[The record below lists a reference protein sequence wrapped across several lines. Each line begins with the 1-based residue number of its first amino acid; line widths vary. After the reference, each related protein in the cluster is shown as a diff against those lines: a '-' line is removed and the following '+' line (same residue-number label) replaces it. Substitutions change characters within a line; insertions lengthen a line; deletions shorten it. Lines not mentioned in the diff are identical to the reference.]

1 MYIHARPVCPKS
13 GRNKLVAAIASALVA
28 LPLVIPSD
36 GYSADTNAAFP
47 ADGIREISATSN
59 KGGGTSSSIADQIK
73 KEKYKRLPEFS
84 TERWALF
91 VTDPNWST
99 LSGKA
104 DYGSLSEPTYKN
116 SKLSITAKESNMAG
130 ENESKRFSIFGAYYD
145 GDNKNGTKDGTDGL
159 KRQTPTEDKRE
170 LLSKYFSQR
179 TLSLTLEPGK
189 KPYTLYVSD
198 VFGANNDFAG
208 RAVSNTATPKDSD
221 FVKAN
226 NNSVLIN
233 LENNTLNFKRI
244 KGGKG
249 VSWRE
254 LTGSNNLKPIT
265 QASYNLVVIKGAE
278 NSQNQINLIGV
289 YDQQAEGGTASIK
302 AVDREFYLNPSIFG
316 GDALQADHNIVFLKN
331 VNTDGIARK
340 FGIVGGRAQDGTAVN
355 GSTSVGADSRNNLVL
370 IQNSIIGVDGEKS
383 EGTNVYGGLGYA
395 SAQNNTV
402 VIDNT
407 KILGNVSGGLSFLDN
422 VMFDKNSYHKFVYG
436 SNTSSDS
443 FNADQVLR
451 AFNIGLTEDHNSV
464 YLNQAVLEG
473 TSAVYASSGGLI
485 KKTDGNPSEYIS
497 FVDSKLVNLRRGT
510 VYLNGANRASSIYAD
525 TVYFGK
531 VFDASGIDLTA
542 TSDSSGK
549 KLLTD
554 SYTEANPLTV
564 TFGHSL
570 SESYIR
576 TSAGFHS
583 TLTRLNED
591 QSDITHGKHN
601 YWTNVVVNL
610 GNITTINGDGK
621 HLDTTVPV
629 FEKKERDGNSY
640 VEAKDTVFSLLAQ
653 DNVGG
658 SSTFLAI
665 SSGYHTDSDG
675 KILDNTP
682 VRALNLNWSRILEY
696 RLSYASGGR
705 YSKDENKELKPI
717 VGQVAPSYSNAAV
730 PLPQLQVFRG
740 GENIFSP
747 SETYVWVD
755 DDKNWYE
762 DAEHQ
767 NLITDKIAFLKK
779 VQTQTAES
787 PEINKVNIQQNGKN
801 VATAQYVLLPYLS
814 VGELYEVKEE
824 DTDGRVKNFKGHI
837 FSLTPL
843 LKTDADLFVSK
854 NNVDGTT
861 NIFKGNFDETQLY
874 YRDEDGNFYEEV
886 ASAGDIVSVT
896 NLSGTSAEAGG
907 LALGSRLMKLELL
920 DQVVL
925 NGLTEDQTDISTD
938 SYTAEMELT
947 GNGGIYIPASN
958 TVFIGGEDKQNSFS
972 GKTEVGASG
981 KLSLVATEA
990 LGNTESVVL
999 GSAATLTISK
1009 RTDSS
1014 EDNPTYTSQT
1024 IKNISG
1030 TDDKT
1035 SLIIEE
1041 GNSLKLLG
1049 STEEGQIGIVS
1060 GAGKLSIENA
1070 NFEIL
1075 ASGTFSGPTNLT
1087 GSTLKLNKA
1096 DSLGTSAVT
1105 FAANSKVMF
1114 ESPNGT
1120 SGNTFQGAGSLL
1132 VNGGK
1137 SLILAGTYTDS
1148 TETFT
1153 GGLTLENTTVST
1165 DKDSNYGWK
1174 RVGSGDIALN
1184 GTSSLTVYYSN
1195 VQETTGASF
1204 KNKIL
1209 SGSGTLSL
1217 INSGTNQ
1224 DSFEFGSKN
1233 GSGIFTGT
1241 LALNNVGISLNDKN
1255 ATAMAKASLELGD
1268 KSTAIVTQKFET
1280 TEKVTFLAGA
1290 TLDFSS
1296 VETHLGAKEISNTI
1310 TATKGFDFSNSPQG
1324 KIKVNL
1330 SGKVGTGDASLG
1342 LPLLDQ
1348 DNGPVKLYFGFGNVT
1363 GSLANIKLV
1372 NADGTDLDLGSQ
1384 KFDYKD
1390 GTAELTYSWG
1400 LTADTSSSP
1409 LFGTSEGFGLGYKL
1423 TTVNV
1428 NDGKTLVLGP
1438 VENGL
1443 DSTLSAKLTSNEGS
1457 GSKVEIHGDLI
1468 FDNRDNNFDSALIL
1482 TSKSALT
1489 AVAGAL
1495 GQKYGLFASEV
1506 SLEEAS
1512 TLTLKD
1518 GSHTIGSLNTD
1529 SSSKVVMDA
1538 AAGLTI
1544 RGDSTVEGT
1553 LTGGKNLNF
1562 EGKEGSVLNVT
1573 ISSSNDQFRA
1583 PVSLEYTSL
1592 TLGKV
1597 SSLGSSLIKLDQNST
1612 VQYSG
1617 PNSWSSSNIFEGSG
1631 SIVYEAQNSK
1641 ANIFT
1646 FKEKQGEF
1654 SGTLELQ
1661 QAHIEL
1667 SDKQEQK
1674 QNVTALQNAT
1684 LKLVNNSSA
1693 LVIGDR
1699 ELFKLEM
1706 SSGSVLKLGK
1716 VDLVNQKAAG
1726 SLQVNEL
1733 GTINGQ
1739 ISLDRFTADINGE
1752 WSKLLDLDE
1761 TAYITLV
1768 SGPKDTSTPNP
1779 QFTYSVA
1786 NAEKKLELA
1795 KGVEGTFDIDYTNTK
1810 DNEIGAFVTS
1820 ILTLLDVQEDKTV
1833 TFEKGIGSQGDDFSA
1848 GILGKGT
1855 IIITDNLIF
1864 NANEGATK
1872 FEGILKVNPDSS
1884 LTLENAQG
1892 LGTQDSHVSVIENSG
1907 TINIAEQTYVDRIFG
1922 KGNWQLTKG
1931 SSSSLHLVNAGGSI
1945 GNWSEGTSSWI
1956 QGSLGGEGNI
1966 LIDAGA
1972 LRIESS
1978 NKDLKGKLDIGSQ
1991 KTKAEVILTKTDSI
2005 GAMDIEIAEESRLT
2019 LEGLNEN
2026 FDNNLKSNN
2035 GNILVT
2041 SKSDL
2046 KINNSDKF
2054 HGSYEINN
2062 GSTLSFGKLAGF
2074 ANAKNVSANVEKGS
2088 SLLLKYDEEW
2098 ELKNVISGGGTIVI
2112 GAGNTAHRIMFT
2124 TDVAQTMGE
2133 QFYGDIHV
2141 ENAYVDLTAN
2151 AQAALTRGSLVLDK
2165 NGKALIQVPSSD
2177 TPYKIG
2183 GLSFNGGTLDAS
2195 NAIVTPGKADAK
2207 TLLNISGYLES
2218 GDKTGTHELKLS
2230 GTGKIQVGL
2239 SESAV
2244 NSQDSYYEAIKDF
2257 SLLDQDEGTLNG
2269 VLHAK
2274 IVGLYNEDTWKNTS
2288 LVVGDLDKNK
2298 LVSEFFDESGN
2309 ARQIEDS
2316 THKLYSGDQEDQN
2329 QIGTGHYNFSLSA
2342 FTSEQSAE
2350 KAGIYVGYGLV
2361 GVEIKGGKTLTLTPG
2376 RLAGGDTFSAWIKDE
2391 AGSSGNLVI
2400 AKGQQ
2405 EGNIIR
2411 LQNSA
2416 NAYTGTTTVTQGMK
2430 LVAATDSA
2438 LGKTSEL
2445 ILDAGSSYEQAAGTT
2460 QTIGKLNQFAG
2471 QSSVFVDK
2479 NAILTLAKGGLSNG
2493 HNALTGTGTL
2503 KVESETLQVSH
2514 SNAGLTGNVEIAN
2527 DASVLALSSQ
2537 SLGSSDVTLEEQGGL
2552 TFKDITDGSSV
2563 SNTFHGDG
2571 SINLSKSDIKFSKS
2585 STGFTGTIVLDSP
2598 SHLAV
2603 EKLDALGASEIKNE
2617 GTLHLNLDA
2626 DEGWNEVALVTRSAG
2641 SRKLTGSGN
2650 VIKTG
2655 KGVLTLHS
2663 NYASEGTTTI
2673 EQGGA
2678 LSGTAEDPLN
2688 LAASFDVRKGAYLQ
2702 AFGSINNLTN
2712 AGTVYLNGID
2722 AKKTT
2727 ESKLTVN
2734 GDFVG
2739 EGGTLVFDADL
2750 ASDTNSHQNTLLVKG
2765 NATGNGFIRVNN
2777 LDGKGAQTQEGIT
2790 LVSIEGDS
2798 NVSFLLDGA
2807 AKAGAYD
2814 YLLMNSADNKRWY
2827 LNSVNRRVRSEAG
2840 TYIGLALA
2848 AEQMNMRLHDRMG
2861 QAYVVDP
2868 QSGELR
2874 QAAGWVR
2881 QLASHSR
2888 FSTEGEKTR
2897 LSTSVTQLGM
2907 DALRFKPSAETNAVA
2922 GFYAGGL
2929 YGKSKTRAASFS
2941 KGKIDGFAFGVYG
2954 TFYTGSDAD
2963 DGFYTDTWLQYG
2975 RYDNRITGEDPE
2987 LKFRSHG
2994 FTFSVETGYSFKLA
3008 KTGAQKE
3015 TDFIIQPQAQLIV
3028 TDLKNNS
3035 VSDTHGYKFKQLGK
3049 NNATVR
3055 LGARFMVKQD
3065 TKLTAFVEGNW
3076 LHNMKKAGVQMGTE
3090 GVYMSGGKNTGEI
3103 RVGAEGSLS
3112 RNLKGWVSGSFRAGQ
3127 SGYHT
3132 ESAQVGLKLLF

>member
-1 MYIHARPVCPKS
+1 
-13 GRNKLVAAIASALVA
+13 
-28 LPLVIPSD
+28 
-36 GYSADTNAAFP
+36 
-47 ADGIREISATSN
+47 
-59 KGGGTSSSIADQIK
+59 
-73 KEKYKRLPEFS
+73 
-84 TERWALF
+84 
-91 VTDPNWST
+91 
-99 LSGKA
+99 
-104 DYGSLSEPTYKN
+104 
-116 SKLSITAKESNMAG
+116 MAG
-130 ENESKRFSIFGAYYD
+130 EEESKRFSIFGAYYD

-159 KRQTPTEDKRE
+159 KRQTPTEDQRK
-170 LLSKYFSQR
+170 LLSQYFSQR

-189 KPYTLYVSD
+189 EPYTLYVSD

-221 FVKAN
+221 FVKSN

-233 LENNTLNFKRI
+233 LQNNTLNFKRI

-254 LTGSNNLKPIT
+254 LTGDNNVKPIT
-265 QASYNLVVIKGAE
+265 QASYNLVVIEGAE
-278 NSQNQINLIGV
+278 NSQKQINLIGV

-302 AVDREFYLNPSIFG
+302 PVDREFYLNPSIFG

-395 SAQNNTV
+395 SAQNNAV

-422 VMFDKNSYHKFVYG
+422 VMFDGSYHKFVYG
-436 SNTSSDS
+436 SNISSDG

-451 AFNIGLTEDHNSV
+451 AFNKGLTEDHNSV

-485 KKTDGNPSEYIS
+485 KTTDNYPQGYIS

-510 VYLNGANRASSIYAD
+510 VYINGANRASSIYAD

-531 VFDASGIDLTA
+531 VFD
-542 TSDSSGK
+542 SSGE
-549 KLLTD
+549 KLLAD
-554 SYTEANPLTV
+554 SYTDAKPIPV

-570 SESYIR
+570 SKSYIR

-610 GNITTINGDGK
+610 GDVTEINGDGK
-621 HLDTTVPV
+621 HLNTTVPV
-629 FEKKERDGNSY
+629 FEKEVKDGNSY
-640 VEAKDTVFSLLAQ
+640 AVAKDTLFSLLAQ

-705 YSKDENKELKPI
+705 YSKDKDKELTVT
-717 VGQVAPSYSNAAV
+717 VGQPAPSYSNAAV
-730 PLPQLQVFRG
+730 PLPLLQVFQG
-740 GENIFSP
+740 GTEIYSP

-762 DAEHQ
+762 DAKHQ

-779 VQTQTAES
+779 VQTQTSEEDIKLSA
-787 PEINKVNIQQNGKN
+787 VIQQDRNGRS
-801 VATAQYVLLPYLS
+801 VAVANATYSLLPYLS
-814 VGELYEVKEE
+814 VGELYEVK
-824 DTDGRVKNFKGHI
+824 DTDGRVENFKGHI

-843 LKTDADLFVSK
+843 LDEDVKNFVSDK
-854 NNVDGTT
+854 RVKEGVDVFIGKGKDNNELDP
-861 NIFKGNFDETQLY
+861 KRLY
-874 YRDEDGNFYEEV
+874 YFENGKYYEEV

-896 NLSGTSAEAGG
+896 NLSGTSAGTSAEAGG

-947 GNGGIYIPASN
+947 GIGGIYIPASN
-958 TVFIGGEDKQNSFS
+958 TVFIGGENYQNSFS

-999 GSAATLTISK
+999 GSAATLTVSK
-1009 RTDSS
+1009 RIDSK
-1014 EDNPTYTSQT
+1014 EDKPTTSQT
-1024 IKNISG
+1024 IKNING
-1030 TDDKT
+1030 ADDKT
-1035 SLIIEE
+1035 SLVIEKD
-1041 GNSLKLLG
+1041 NSLKLTG
-1049 STEEGQIGIVS
+1049 STDAGQIGIVS
-1060 GAGKLSIENA
+1060 GAGNLRIENTK
-1070 NFEIL
+1070 FKIL
-1075 ASGTFSGPTNLT
+1075 SSGTFSGPTNLT
-1087 GSTLKLNKA
+1087 ASTLTLNKA

-1105 FAANSKVMF
+1105 FVANSKVIF
-1114 ESPNGT
+1114 ESPDGT
-1120 SGNTFQGAGSLL
+1120 SNNNNTFQGEGSLL
-1132 VNGGK
+1132 VNGG
-1137 SLILAGTYTDS
+1137 SLTLAGKYVDLTP
-1148 TETFT
+1148 TFT
-1153 GGLTLENTTVST
+1153 GGLTLENATVSA
-1165 DKDSNYGWK
+1165 DKESDYGWK
-1174 RVGSGDIALN
+1174 RVGSGNIALN

-1195 VQETTGASF
+1195 DQEKDSASF
-1204 KNKIL
+1204 ENKKL

-1217 INSGTNQ
+1217 VNSGTNQ
-1224 DSFEFGSKN
+1224 DSFKFGSQN
-1233 GSGIFTGT
+1233 NSGTFTGT
-1241 LALNNVGISLNDKN
+1241 LALNNVGISLDGQN
-1255 ATAMAKASLELGD
+1255 ATAMGNASLKLD
-1268 KSTAIVTQKFET
+1268 NQSTAAIVKEAFKT
-1280 TEKVTFLAGA
+1280 TGKVSFLAGA

-1296 VETHLGAKEISNTI
+1296 VPSYLGAKEISNTI
-1310 TATKGFDFSNSPQG
+1310 TASKGFDFSNSPQG

-1330 SGKVGTGDASLG
+1330 SGKVGKGDAALD

-1348 DNGPVKLYFGFGNVT
+1348 DNGPVRLYFGFGNVT

-1372 NADGTDLDLGSQ
+1372 DADGNDLDLGSQ
-1384 KFDYKD
+1384 TFDYKD

-1400 LTADTSSSP
+1400 LTADASDSP

-1428 NDGKTLVLGP
+1428 NKDQTLVLGP
-1438 VENGL
+1438 VEKGN
-1443 DSTLSAKLTSNEGS
+1443 DSTLSAKLTSSKGS
-1457 GSKVEIHGDLI
+1457 DSKVEIHGELN
-1468 FDNRDNNFDSALIL
+1468 FDNRTNNFDSTLIL
-1482 TSKSALT
+1482 TADSSLT

-1495 GQKYGLFASEV
+1495 GQKSELFASEV
-1506 SLEEAS
+1506 SLEDAS

-1518 GSHTIGSLNTD
+1518 GSHTIGSLNTA
-1529 SSSKVVMDA
+1529 SSSTVVMNA
-1538 AAGLTI
+1538 ATDLTI

-1553 LTGGKNLNF
+1553 LKGGNSLNF
-1562 EGKEGSVLNVT
+1562 EGKDGSVLDVT
-1573 ISSSNDQFRA
+1573 LSSSNDQFKA
-1583 PVSLEYTSL
+1583 PVSLKYTSL
-1592 TLGKV
+1592 TLGEV
-1597 SSLGSSLIKLDQNST
+1597 SSLGSSTIELGQNST
-1612 VQYSG
+1612 VQYQG
-1617 PNSWSSSNIFEGSG
+1617 TDSWSSSNIFEGTG
-1631 SIVYEAQNSK
+1631 SIVYQAQDSE

-1646 FKEKQGEF
+1646 FNEKQGEF
-1654 SGTLELQ
+1654 SGTLVLQ

-1667 SDKQEQK
+1667 SDKQK

-1684 LKLVNNSSA
+1684 LKLESNSSA
-1693 LVIGDR
+1693 LVIGER
-1699 ELFKLEM
+1699 KLSQLEM
-1706 SSGSVLKLGK
+1706 SSGSVLKLGE

-1726 SLQVNEL
+1726 SLQVNKL
-1733 GTINGQ
+1733 GAIDDQ
-1739 ISLDRFTADINGE
+1739 ISLDGFTANINDE

-1761 TAYITLV
+1761 TAYTTLV
-1768 SGPKDTSTPNP
+1768 SGPKDTSTSNP
-1779 QFTYSVA
+1779 QFTYSVVT
-1786 NAEKKLELA
+1786 AEKKLELA
-1795 KGVEGTFDIDYTNTK
+1795 KGVEGTFDIDYSDTK
-1810 DNEIGAFVTS
+1810 DEKIGAFVTS
-1820 ILTLLDVQEDKTV
+1820 ILTLLDVQEEKTV
-1833 TFEKGIGSQGDDFSA
+1833 TFKKGIGAQGDDFSA
-1848 GILGKGT
+1848 GILGEGT

-1864 NANEGATK
+1864 NAAKGATEFK
-1872 FEGILKVNPDSS
+1872 GKLKVNSDSS
-1884 LTLENAQG
+1884 LTLQNAEG
-1892 LGTQDSHVSVIENSG
+1892 LGTQGSHVSDIENSG
-1907 TINIAEQTYVDRIFG
+1907 TINIDEQTYANRISG
-1922 KGNWQLTKG
+1922 TGNWNLTKA

-1956 QGSLGGEGNI
+1956 QGTLGGNGNI
-1966 LIDAGA
+1966 LVDEGA

-1978 NKDLKGKLDIGSQ
+1978 NKDLKGKLEIGSQ
-1991 KTKAEVILTKTDSI
+1991 QTKAEVKQTKAEVILTKTDSV
-2005 GAMDIEIAEESRLT
+2005 GSMAIEIAEESLLT
-2019 LEGLNEN
+2019 LKGLNGN
-2026 FDNNLKSNN
+2026 FDNVLTSTN
-2035 GNILVT
+2035 GNVQVT
-2041 SKSDL
+2041 SGSDL
-2046 KINNSDKF
+2046 TITHSDGF
-2054 HGSYEINN
+2054 QGSYKINN
-2062 GSTLSFGKLAGF
+2062 GSTLSFAELTGF
-2074 ANAKNVSANVEKGS
+2074 ANATNVSANVEKGS

-2098 ELKNVISGGGTIVI
+2098 ELKNVISGGGTIAI

-2141 ENAYVDLTAN
+2141 ENAFVDLTAN

-2479 NAILTLAKGGLSNG
+2479 NAVLTLAKGGLSNG

-2537 SLGSSDVTLEEQGGL
+2537 SLGSSDVTLEEQGNL
-2552 TFKDITDGSSV
+2552 TFKDIADGSSV

-2571 SINLSKSDIKFSKS
+2571 SINLAKSDIKFSKS

-2678 LSGTAEDPLN
+2678 ISGTAEDPLN
-2688 LAASFDVRKGAYLQ
+2688 LAASFDVRKEAYLQ

-2739 EGGTLVFDADL
+2739 KGGTLVFDADL

-2790 LVSIEGDS
+2790 LVSIEGNS

-2941 KGKIDGFAFGVYG
+2941 KGKIDGFALGVYG
-2954 TFYTGSDAD
+2954 TFYTGADAD

-3008 KTGAQKE
+3008 KTGTQKE

-3076 LHNMKKAGVQMGTE
+3076 LHNTKKAGVQMGTE

-3103 RVGAEGSLS
+3103 RLGAEGSLS

>member
-1 MYIHARPVCPKS
+1 MYIHARSVCPKS
-13 GRNKLVAAIASALVA
+13 GRNKLVVAIASALIA
-28 LPLVIPSD
+28 LPFTSASVGRSAELDPNFP
-36 GYSADTNAAFP
+36 GYTVL
-47 ADGIREISATSN
+47 EISATDS
-59 KGGGTSSSIADQIK
+59 KGQDLKSLITE
-73 KEKYKRLPEFS
+73 EKYKRLPQFAS
-84 TERWALF
+84 ERWALF
-91 VTDPNWST
+91 LKDGNWKDLQSGGFSSLLSPMYDNSQLTILAMGSNGNKDDEST
-99 LSGKA
+99 
-104 DYGSLSEPTYKN
+104 
-116 SKLSITAKESNMAG
+116 
-130 ENESKRFSIFGAYYD
+130 RFSIFGAYYD
-145 GDNKNGTKDGTDGL
+145 GTNKQNL
-159 KRQTPTEDKRE
+159 KSETLSSNE
-170 LLSKYFSQR
+170 LGKLSEYFSDR
-179 TLSLTLEPGK
+179 TISLTLKNSGA
-189 KPYTLYVSD
+189 PYTLFVSD
-198 VFGANNDFAG
+198 IFGANNDFAG
-208 RAVSNTATPKDSD
+208 KVADKTADPTQNDSVNSNK
-221 FVKAN
+221 
-226 NNSVLIN
+226 NSVVIN
-233 LENNTLNFKRI
+233 LGENALNFKRI
-244 KGGKG
+244 RGGKG

-254 LTGSNNLKPIT
+254 LAGTNDIKPFT
-265 QASYNLVVIKGAE
+265 EASSNLVWIEGDKK
-278 NSQNQINLIGV
+278 SLDKINLIGV
-289 YDQQAEGGTASIK
+289 YDQQTEGGSASLDENDVK
-302 AVDREFYLNPSIFG
+302 FYLNPSIFG
-316 GDALQADHNIVFLKN
+316 GDALQAENNVVFLKY

-340 FGIVGGRAQDGTAVN
+340 FGIVGGRAQDGTNVN
-355 GSTSVGADSRNNLVL
+355 GETSVGADSQNNLVL

-422 VMFDKNSYHKFVYG
+422 VMYKDKSYHKFVY
-436 SNTSSDS
+436 SPTISSDG

-451 AFNIGLTEDHNSV
+451 AFNEGLTEDHNSV

-485 KKTDGNPSEYIS
+485 KTTANDPDKHIS
-497 FVDSKLVNLRRGT
+497 FVESKLVNLRRGT

-531 VFDASGIDLTA
+531 VFDSSGIDFTG

-549 KLLTD
+549 KLLADTYTD
-554 SYTEANPLTV
+554 AKPLTV

-610 GNITTINGDGK
+610 GNVTTINGDGK

-640 VEAKDTVFSLLAQ
+640 IDAKDTVFSLLAQ

-705 YSKDENKELKPI
+705 YSKDENKELKTI
-717 VGQVAPSYSNAAV
+717 VGQTAPSYSNAAV
-730 PLPQLQVFRG
+730 PLPLLQVFRG
-740 GENIFSP
+740 GEKIFSP

-755 DDKNWYE
+755 ENKNWYKTQE
-762 DAEHQ
+762 DYKAKV
-767 NLITDKIAFLKK
+767 NPITDKIAFLEE

-787 PEINKVNIQQNGKN
+787 PNLDNVDIQQNGKN
-801 VATAQYVLLPYLS
+801 VAKAEYALLPYLS
-814 VGELYEVKEE
+814 VGELYEVK
-824 DTDGRVKNFKGHI
+824 DTDGRVENFKGHI

-843 LKTDADLFVSK
+843 LAEDVDNFVSTEK
-854 NNVDGTT
+854 VEGTT
-861 NIFKGNFDETQLY
+861 NIFKGSVDPSQY
-874 YRDEDGNFYEEV
+874 YYFEEDPDDPKGGKYYEEV

-925 NGLTEDQTDISTD
+925 NGLTGDQTDISTD

-947 GNGGIYIPASN
+947 GKGGIYIPASN
-958 TVFIGGEDKQNSFS
+958 TVLIGGEDNQNSFS

-999 GSAATLTISK
+999 GSAATLTVSK
-1009 RTDSS
+1009 RIDSK
-1014 EDNPTYTSQT
+1014 EDKPTTSQT
-1024 IKNISG
+1024 IKNING
-1030 TDDKT
+1030 ADDKT
-1035 SLIIEE
+1035 SLVIEE
-1041 GNSLKLLG
+1041 DNSLNLTG
-1049 STEEGQIGIVS
+1049 SADAGQIGIVS
-1060 GAGKLSIENA
+1060 GAGNLSIENTK
-1070 NFEIL
+1070 FKIL
-1075 ASGTFSGPTNLT
+1075 SSGTFSGPTNLT
-1087 GSTLKLNKA
+1087 ASTLTLNKA

-1105 FAANSKVMF
+1105 FDSMSQAIF
-1114 ESPNGT
+1114 ESPDGT
-1120 SGNTFQGAGSLL
+1120 SNNTFQGEGSLL
-1132 VNGGK
+1132 VKGGK
-1137 SLILAGTYTDS
+1137 SLILAGAYTDS
-1148 TETFT
+1148 TATFT
-1153 GGLTLENTTVST
+1153 GGLTLENATVST
-1165 DKDSNYGWK
+1165 DKYSDYGWK
-1174 RVGSGDIALN
+1174 RVGSGNIALK

-1195 VQETTGASF
+1195 DQEKDGASF
-1204 KNKIL
+1204 ENKML

-1217 INSGTNQ
+1217 VNSGTNQ
-1224 DSFEFGSKN
+1224 DSFKFGSQKD
-1233 GSGIFTGT
+1233 SDTFTGT
-1241 LALNNVGISLNDKN
+1241 LALNNVRISLDGQN

-1268 KSTAIVTQKFET
+1268 KSTAIVTKKFET

-1296 VETHLGAKEISNTI
+1296 VESHLGAKEISNTI
-1310 TATKGFDFSNSPQG
+1310 TASNGFDFSNSPQG
-1324 KIKVNL
+1324 VIKVDL
-1330 SGKVGTGDASLG
+1330 SGKVGPGNASLG

-1348 DNGPVKLYFGFGNVT
+1348 DNGPVRLYFGFGNVT

-1372 NADGTDLDLGSQ
+1372 NANGTELDLGSQ

-1400 LTADTSSSP
+1400 LTADTSGSP

-1438 VENGL
+1438 VENGH
-1443 DSTLSAKLTSNEGS
+1443 DSTLSAKLTSSKGS
-1457 GSKVEIHGDLI
+1457 DSKGSNSKVEIHGELN
-1468 FDNRDNNFDSALIL
+1468 FDNRANNFDSTLIL
-1482 TSKSALT
+1482 TAGSSLT

-1495 GQKYGLFASEV
+1495 GQKNELFASEV
-1506 SLEEAS
+1506 SLEDAS

-1518 GSHTIGSLNTD
+1518 GSHTIGSLNTA

-1538 AAGLTI
+1538 ATDLTI
-1544 RGDSTVEGT
+1544 RGDSTVEGA
-1553 LTGGKNLNF
+1553 LSGGKGLNF
-1562 EGKEGSVLNVT
+1562 EGKDGSVLNVT
-1573 ISSSNDQFRA
+1573 ISSSNDQFKA

-1631 SIVYEAQNSK
+1631 SIVYEAQDGK
-1641 ANIFT
+1641 PNIFA
-1646 FKEKQGEF
+1646 FNKAQGEF

-1667 SDKQEQK
+1667 SDKQK
-1674 QNVTALQNAT
+1674 QNVTALQNAR
-1684 LKLVNNSSA
+1684 LKLGSNSSA

-1699 ELFKLEM
+1699 KLSQLDM
-1706 SSGSVLKLGK
+1706 SLGSVLKLGK
-1716 VDLVNQKAAG
+1716 VDLVNQKATG

-1733 GTINGQ
+1733 GIINGQ
-1739 ISLDRFTADINGE
+1739 IGLDEFTADINGE

-1768 SGPKDTSTPNP
+1768 TGSKDPLTPDPK
-1779 QFTYSVA
+1779 FTYTKAVG
-1786 NAEKKLELA
+1786 KQILKLA
-1795 KGVEGTFDIDYTNTK
+1795 DGVKGTFDIGYSDTK
-1810 DNEIGAFVTS
+1810 DKEIGAFVTS
-1820 ILTLLDVQEDKTV
+1820 ILTLLDVKEGEV
-1833 TFEKGIGSQGDDFSA
+1833 TFEKGSGSEGNDFSA
-1848 GILGKGT
+1848 GILGEGT
-1855 IIITDNLIF
+1855 IIITDNLTF
-1864 NANEGATK
+1864 NAAKGATEFK
-1872 FEGILKVNPDSS
+1872 GTLKVNSDSS
-1884 LTLENAQG
+1884 LTLQNAEG
-1892 LGTQDSHVSVIENSG
+1892 LGTQGSHVSVIENSG

-1945 GNWSEGTSSWI
+1945 GNWSEGTSSCI

-1978 NKDLKGKLDIGSQ
+1978 NKDLEGKLNIGSQ
-1991 KTKAEVILTKTDSI
+1991 QTKADVKTKAEVILTKTDSI

-2041 SKSDL
+2041 SKSAL
-2046 KINNSDKF
+2046 KINNSDNF
-2054 HGSYEINN
+2054 HGSYEIND
-2062 GSTLSFGKLAGF
+2062 GSTLSFGKLTGF
-2074 ANAKNVSANVEKGS
+2074 ANATNVSADVEKES
-2088 SLLLKYDEEW
+2088 SLVLRFGQAW
-2098 ELKNVISGGGTIVI
+2098 ELQSVISGGGTIVI
-2112 GAGNTAHRIMFT
+2112 GAGNSAHRIMFT

-2151 AQAALTRGSLVLDK
+2151 AQAALTRGSLVLDE
-2165 NGKALIQVPSSD
+2165 NGKALIQVPSSG

-2183 GLSFNGGTLDAS
+2183 GLSFNGGILDAS
-2195 NAIVTPGKADAK
+2195 NAIVTPGKADAQ
-2207 TLLNISGYLES
+2207 TLLNISGYHES
-2218 GDKTGTHELKLS
+2218 GDKTGTHKLNLS
-2230 GTGKIQVGL
+2230 GTGTIQVGL
-2239 SESAV
+2239 SESALT
-2244 NSQDSYYEAIKDF
+2244 SQNDYYDAIKDF
-2257 SLLDQDEGTLNG
+2257 SLLDQDEGTINVSTDE

-2274 IVGLYNEDTWKNTS
+2274 IVGLYNEDTWENKS
-2288 LVVGDLDKNK
+2288 WVEGDLDKNK
-2298 LVSEFFDESGN
+2298 LKSEFFGG
-2309 ARQIEDS
+2309 QIKDS
-2316 THKLYSGDQEDQN
+2316 RHNLYSGQN
-2329 QIGTGHYNFSLSA
+2329 QVGVGHYNFNLSA
-2342 FTSEQSAE
+2342 LTTEQSAE

-2376 RLAGGDTFSAWIKDE
+2376 REAGGDTFSAWIKDE

-2400 AKGQQ
+2400 AKGEQK
-2405 EGNIIR
+2405 GNIIR

-2416 NAYTGTTTVTQGMK
+2416 NAYTGTTTVNQDMK
-2430 LVAATDSA
+2430 LVGAADNA

-2460 QTIGKLNQFAG
+2460 QTIGKLNQSAG

-2479 NAILTLAKGGLSNG
+2479 NAVLTLAKGGLSNG

-2537 SLGSSDVTLEEQGGL
+2537 SLGSSDVTLEEQGSL
-2552 TFKDITDGSSV
+2552 TFKDIGDGSSV

-2571 SINLSKSDIKFSKS
+2571 SVNLSKSDIKFSKS

-2617 GTLHLNLDA
+2617 GTLHLNLDS
-2626 DEGWNEVALVTRSAG
+2626 DERWNEVALVTRAAG

-2678 LSGTAEDPLN
+2678 ISGTAEDPLN
-2688 LAASFDVRKGAYLQ
+2688 LAASFDVRKGSYLQ

-2790 LVSIEGDS
+2790 LVSIEGTSD
-2798 NVSFLLDGA
+2798 VSFLLDGA

-2848 AEQMNMRLHDRMG
+2848 TEQMNMRLRDRMG

-2868 QSGELR
+2868 QSGEIR

-2907 DALRFKPSAETNAVA
+2907 DALRFKPTAETNAVA

-2941 KGKIDGFAFGVYG
+2941 KGKIDGFALGVYG
-2954 TFYTGSDAD
+2954 TFYTGADAD

-2994 FTFSVETGYSFKLA
+2994 FSFSVETGYSFKLA

-3076 LHNMKKAGVQMGTE
+3076 LHNTKKAGVQMGTE
-3090 GVYMSGGKNTGEI
+3090 GIYMSGGKNTGEI

>member
-1 MYIHARPVCPKS
+1 
-13 GRNKLVAAIASALVA
+13 
-28 LPLVIPSD
+28 
-36 GYSADTNAAFP
+36 
-47 ADGIREISATSN
+47 
-59 KGGGTSSSIADQIK
+59 
-73 KEKYKRLPEFS
+73 
-84 TERWALF
+84 
-91 VTDPNWST
+91 
-99 LSGKA
+99 
-104 DYGSLSEPTYKN
+104 
-116 SKLSITAKESNMAG
+116 MAG
-130 ENESKRFSIFGAYYD
+130 EDESKRFSIFGAYYD
-145 GDNKNGTKDGTDGL
+145 GTNKENL
-159 KRQTPTEDKRE
+159 KSKTLSSNE
-170 LLSKYFSQR
+170 LGKLSKYFSDR
-179 TLSLTLEPGK
+179 TISLTLK
-189 KPYTLYVSD
+189 NSDAPYTLFVSD
-198 VFGANNDFAG
+198 IFGANNDFAG
-208 RAVSNTATPKDSD
+208 KVADKTADPTQNDSVNSNK
-221 FVKAN
+221 
-226 NNSVLIN
+226 NSVVISLG
-233 LENNTLNFKRI
+233 ENTLNFKRI
-244 KGGKG
+244 RGGKG

-254 LTGSNNLKPIT
+254 LAGTNNIKPFT
-265 QASYNLVVIKGAE
+265 EASSNLVWIEGDK
-278 NSQNQINLIGV
+278 NSLDKINLIGV
-289 YDQQAEGGTASIK
+289 YDQKTEGGSAGLSEEDIN
-302 AVDREFYLNPSIFG
+302 FYLNPSIFG
-316 GDALQADHNIVFLKN
+316 GDALQAKNNVVFLKY

-340 FGIVGGRAQDGTAVN
+340 FGIVGGRAQDGTKVN
-355 GSTSVGADSRNNLVL
+355 GETSVGADSQNNLVL

-422 VMFDKNSYHKFVYG
+422 VMFDKGSYHKFVYD
-436 SNTSSDS
+436 SNISSDG

-451 AFNIGLTEDHNSV
+451 AFNKGLTEDHNSV

-485 KKTDGNPSEYIS
+485 KTTADDASNYIS
-497 FVDSKLVNLRRGT
+497 FVESKLVNLRRGT

-531 VFDASGIDLTA
+531 VFDASGIDLTG
-542 TSDSSGK
+542 TSDSSEK
-549 KLLTD
+549 KLFADTYTD
-554 SYTEANPLTV
+554 AKPLTV

-601 YWTNVVVNL
+601 YWTKVVVNL
-610 GNITTINGDGK
+610 GDVTKINGDGK
-621 HLDTTVPV
+621 HLNTTVPV
-629 FEKKERDGNSY
+629 FEKEVRDGNSY
-640 VEAKDTVFSLLAQ
+640 AVAKDTVFSLLAQ

-705 YSKDENKELKPI
+705 YSKDKDKELTVT
-717 VGQVAPSYSNAAV
+717 VGQPAPSYSNAAV
-730 PLPQLQVFRG
+730 PLPLLQVFQG
-740 GENIFSP
+740 GKEIFSP

-755 DDKNWYE
+755 QDKNWYE
-762 DAEHQ
+762 TQEDYNKRQ
-767 NLITDKIAFLKK
+767 NPITDKIAFLKK
-779 VQTQTAES
+779 VQTQTSEEDIKLSA
-787 PEINKVNIQQNGKN
+787 VIQQDRNGN
-801 VATAQYVLLPYLS
+801 SVAVANATYSLLPYLS
-814 VGELYEVKEE
+814 VGELYEVK
-824 DTDGRVKNFKGHI
+824 DTDGRVENFKGHI

-843 LKTDADLFVSK
+843 LKADADLFVSK

-861 NIFKGNFDETQLY
+861 NIFKGNFDENQLY

-896 NLSGTSAEAGG
+896 NLSGTSSGTSAEAGG

-925 NGLTEDQTDISTD
+925 NGLTGDQTDISTD

-947 GNGGIYIPASN
+947 GKGGIYIPASN
-958 TVFIGGEDKQNSFS
+958 TVFIGGENNQNSFS

-990 LGNTESVVL
+990 LGKTESVVL

-1014 EDNPTYTSQT
+1014 EDKPTYTSQT

-1030 TDDKT
+1030 ADNKT
-1035 SLIIEE
+1035 SLVIEK
-1041 GNSLKLLG
+1041 GNALKLTG
-1049 STEEGQIGIVS
+1049 STEAGQIGSVN
-1060 GAGKLSIENA
+1060 GGGNLSIENA
-1070 NFEIL
+1070 KFKIL
-1075 ASGTFSGPTNLT
+1075 SSGTFSGPTNLT
-1087 GSTLKLNKA
+1087 ASALTLNKA

-1105 FAANSKVMF
+1105 FDNTSKVIF

-1120 SGNTFQGAGSLL
+1120 SENTFQGAGSLL

-1153 GGLTLENTTVST
+1153 GGLTLENATVST

-1184 GTSSLTVYYSN
+1184 GTSSLSVYYSN

-1204 KNKIL
+1204 ENKKL

-1217 INSGTNQ
+1217 VNSGTNQ
-1224 DSFEFGSKN
+1224 DSFKFGSQN
-1233 GSGIFTGT
+1233 NSGTFTGT
-1241 LALNNVGISLNDKN
+1241 LALNNVGISLDGQN
-1255 ATAMAKASLELGD
+1255 ATAMKNASLKLD
-1268 KSTAIVTQKFET
+1268 NKSTAIVTKKFET
-1280 TEKVTFLAGA
+1280 TGKVTFLAGA

-1324 KIKVNL
+1324 VIKVDL
-1330 SGKVGTGDASLG
+1330 SGKVGTGNASLG
-1342 LPLLDQ
+1342 LPLMDQ
-1348 DNGPVKLYFGFGNVT
+1348 DNGPVRLYFGFGNVT

-1553 LTGGKNLNF
+1553 LTGGKTLNF

-1654 SGTLELQ
+1654 SGTLVLQ

-1684 LKLVNNSSA
+1684 LKLENNSSA
-1693 LVIGDR
+1693 LVIGER
-1699 ELFKLEM
+1699 KLYQLEM
-1706 SSGSVLKLGK
+1706 SSGSVLELGK
-1716 VDLVNQKAAG
+1716 VDLVNQKATG
-1726 SLQVNEL
+1726 SLQVDKL

-1739 ISLDRFTADINGE
+1739 ITLGGFTADINGE
-1752 WSKLLDLDE
+1752 WEKLLDLDE
-1761 TAYITLV
+1761 TAYTKLV
-1768 SGPKDTSTPNP
+1768 SGPKETSTPNP
-1779 QFTYSVA
+1779 QFTYYEVIQEKKLELVKG
-1786 NAEKKLELA
+1786 EKKLELA

-1855 IIITDNLIF
+1855 IIITNNLIF
-1864 NANEGATK
+1864 NAKEGDTE
-1872 FEGILKVNPDSS
+1872 FQGTLKVNPGSS
-1884 LTLENAQG
+1884 LTLKNAQG
-1892 LGTQDSHVSVIENSG
+1892 LGTLASHVSIIENSG
-1907 TINIAEQTYVDRIFG
+1907 TINIASQTYADRISG
-1922 KGNWQLTKG
+1922 AGDWNLTG
-1931 SSSSLHLVNAGGSI
+1931 GASPSLHLVNAGGSI
-1945 GNWSEGTSSWI
+1945 GNWSKDTSSWI

-1966 LIDAGA
+1966 LVDEGA
-1972 LRIESS
+1972 LKIENS
-1978 NKDLKGKLDIGSQ
+1978 NENLQGKLNIGSQ
-1991 KTKAEVILTKTDSI
+1991 HTKAEVILMKTDSI
-2005 GAMDIEIAEESRLT
+2005 GSMEVEIAKESLLT
-2019 LEGLNEN
+2019 LEGLNGKFEN
-2026 FDNNLKSNN
+2026 VLTSSN
-2035 GNILVT
+2035 GKVLVT
-2041 SKSDL
+2041 SSSNLD
-2046 KINNSDKF
+2046 ITNSNGF
-2054 HGSYEINN
+2054 QGSYEIND
-2062 GSTLSFGKLAGF
+2062 GSTLSFGELSGF
-2074 ANAKNVSANVEKGS
+2074 ANATKVTADVEKGS
-2088 SLLLKYDEEW
+2088 SLHLKYSQEW
-2098 ELKNVISGGGTIVI
+2098 ELQSVVSGGGTIVI

-2141 ENAYVDLTAN
+2141 KNAYVDLTAN
-2151 AQAALTRGSLVLDK
+2151 AQAALTRGSLVLDE
-2165 NGKALIQVPSSD
+2165 NGKALIQVPSGG

-2195 NAIVTPGKADAK
+2195 KAIVTPGKADAQ
-2207 TLLNISGYLES
+2207 TLLNISGYHES
-2218 GDKTGTHELKLS
+2218 GDKTGTHELNLS
-2230 GTGKIQVGL
+2230 GTGKIRVGL

-2244 NSQDSYYEAIKDF
+2244 SSQNIYYDRIKDF
-2257 SLLDQDEGTLNG
+2257 SLLDQDEGTLN
-2269 VLHAK
+2269 VSTDEILHAK

-2298 LVSEFFDESGN
+2298 LVSEFFGEDEKP
-2309 ARQIEDS
+2309 RQIEDS
-2316 THKLYSGDQEDQN
+2316 RHNLYSGDQIEQN
-2329 QIGTGHYNFSLSA
+2329 QVGVGHYNFSLSA

-2376 RLAGGDTFSAWIKDE
+2376 REAGGDTFSAWVKDE
-2391 AGSSGNLVI
+2391 TGSSGNLVI

-2416 NAYTGTTTVTQGMK
+2416 NAYTGTTTVNQDMK
-2430 LVAATDSA
+2430 LVGAVDNA

-2460 QTIGKLNQFAG
+2460 QTIGKLNQSAG
-2471 QSSVFVDK
+2471 QSTVFVDK
-2479 NAILTLAKGGLSNG
+2479 NAVLTLAKGGLSNG
-2493 HNALTGTGTL
+2493 HNALIGGGTL

-2514 SNAGLTGNVEIAN
+2514 SNAGLTGNVEISN
-2527 DASVLALSSQ
+2527 DGSVLALSSQ
-2537 SLGSSDVTLEEQGGL
+2537 SLGSSDVTLEEQGSL
-2552 TFKDITDGSSV
+2552 TFKDIADGSSV

-2571 SINLSKSDIKFSKS
+2571 SINLAKSDIKFSKS

-2598 SHLAV
+2598 SLLAV

-2678 LSGTAEDPLN
+2678 ISGTAEDPLN

-2790 LVSIEGDS
+2790 LVSIEGTSD
-2798 NVSFLLDGA
+2798 VSFLLDGA

-2941 KGKIDGFAFGVYG
+2941 KGKIDGFALGVYG
-2954 TFYTGSDAD
+2954 TFYTGADAD

-3076 LHNMKKAGVQMGTE
+3076 LHNTKKAGVQMGTE

>member
-1 MYIHARPVCPKS
+1 M
-13 GRNKLVAAIASALVA
+13 
-28 LPLVIPSD
+28 
-36 GYSADTNAAFP
+36 
-47 ADGIREISATSN
+47 
-59 KGGGTSSSIADQIK
+59 
-73 KEKYKRLPEFS
+73 
-84 TERWALF
+84 
-91 VTDPNWST
+91 
-99 LSGKA
+99 SGKA
-104 DYGSLSEPTYKN
+104 DYSSLSEPAYGN
-116 SKLSITAKESNMAG
+116 SQLFITATKSNMAG
-130 ENESKRFSIFGAYYD
+130 EDESKRFSIFGAYYD

-159 KRQTPTEDKRE
+159 KRQTPTEDQRK
-170 LLSKYFSQR
+170 LLSQYFSQR

-189 KPYTLYVSD
+189 EPYTLYVSD

-221 FVKAN
+221 FVKSN

-233 LENNTLNFKRI
+233 LQNNTLNFKRI
-244 KGGKG
+244 KGGKR

-254 LTGSNNLKPIT
+254 LTGDNNVKPIT
-265 QASYNLVVIKGAE
+265 QASYNLVVIEGAE
-278 NSQNQINLIGV
+278 NSQKQINLIGV

-302 AVDREFYLNPSIFG
+302 PVDREFYLNPSIFG

-395 SAQNNTV
+395 SAQNNAV

-422 VMFDKNSYHKFVYG
+422 VMFDGSYHKFVYG
-436 SNTSSDS
+436 PKISSDG

-451 AFNIGLTEDHNSV
+451 SFNKGLTEDHNSV

-485 KKTDGNPSEYIS
+485 KTTDDKPQDYIY

-531 VFDASGIDLTA
+531 VFD
-542 TSDSSGK
+542 SSGK
-549 KLLTD
+549 KLLADTYTD
-554 SYTEANPLTV
+554 AKPLTV

-610 GNITTINGDGK
+610 GDVTTINGDGK

-629 FEKKERDGNSY
+629 FEKEVRDGNSY
-640 VEAKDTVFSLLAQ
+640 AVAKDTVFSLLAQ

-682 VRALNLNWSRILEY
+682 VRALNLNWSRILKY

-705 YSKDENKELKPI
+705 YSEPGTEEPEAP

-730 PLPQLQVFRG
+730 PLPRLQVFRG

-755 DDKNWYE
+755 KKGNWYKTQKDYE
-762 DAEHQ
+762 DGVNQ
-767 NLITDKIAFLKK
+767 ISDKFAFLKE

-787 PEINKVNIQQNGKN
+787 PEINNVVIQQNGKN
-801 VATAQYVLLPYLS
+801 VATAQYALLPYLS

-854 NNVDGTT
+854 NNVDGTS

-886 ASAGDIVSVT
+886 ASAGDIVSVS
-896 NLSGTSAEAGG
+896 NLSGTHPEAGG
-907 LALGSRLMKLELL
+907 LALGSRLMRLELL

-925 NGLTEDQTDISTD
+925 NGLTGDQTDISTD
-938 SYTAEMELT
+938 SYTAEMVLT

-958 TVFIGGEDKQNSFS
+958 TVFIGGKDKQNSFS
-972 GKTEVGASG
+972 GKTEVGAAG

-990 LGNTESVVL
+990 LGKTESVVL

-1009 RTDSS
+1009 RTD
-1014 EDNPTYTSQT
+1014 NPTDTSQT

-1030 TDDKT
+1030 ADDKT
-1035 SLIIEE
+1035 SLVIEE
-1041 GNSLKLLG
+1041 GNSLKLTG
-1049 STEEGQIGIVS
+1049 SAEAGQIGIVS
-1060 GAGKLSIENA
+1060 GAGKNLSIENTK
-1070 NFEIL
+1070 FKIL
-1075 ASGTFSGPTNLT
+1075 SSGTFSGSTNLT
-1087 GSTLKLNKA
+1087 ASTLTLNKA
-1096 DSLGTSAVT
+1096 DSLGTSAVRFDNKPT
-1105 FAANSKVMF
+1105 VIF
-1114 ESPNGT
+1114 ESPDVT
-1120 SGNTFQGAGSLL
+1120 SDNNNTFQGEGSLQ
-1132 VNGGK
+1132 VNGG
-1137 SLILAGTYTDS
+1137 SLTLAGKYADLTP
-1148 TETFT
+1148 TFT
-1153 GGLTLENTTVST
+1153 GGLTLENATVTTKN
-1165 DKDSNYGWK
+1165 DNGYGWK
-1174 RVGSGDIALN
+1174 RVGSGDIALD

-1204 KNKIL
+1204 ENKKL

-1217 INSGTNQ
+1217 INSGTSQ
-1224 DSFEFGSKN
+1224 DRFNFGSQN
-1233 GSGIFTGT
+1233 NSDTFTGT
-1241 LALNNVGISLNDKN
+1241 LALSNIGISLDDKN

-1268 KSTAIVTQKFET
+1268 KSTAILTEAFT
-1280 TEKVTFLAGA
+1280 TTGKVTFLAGA

-1296 VETHLGAKEISNTI
+1296 VETHLGAKKISNTI
-1310 TATKGFDFSNSPQG
+1310 TASKGFDFSNSPQG

-1384 KFDYKD
+1384 KFDYEN

-1400 LTADTSSSP
+1400 LTADVTDSP

-1423 TTVNV
+1423 TTVNI
-1428 NDGKTLVLGP
+1428 NKDQTLVLGP
-1438 VENGL
+1438 VEKGN
-1443 DSTLSAKLTSNEGS
+1443 DSTLSATLTSSTGS
-1457 GSKVEIHGDLI
+1457 NSTVKIVGALT
-1468 FDNRDNNFDSALIL
+1468 FDNSSNNFDSALII
-1482 TSKSALT
+1482 SKGSSLT

-1495 GQKYGLFASEV
+1495 GQKNELFASEV
-1506 SLEEAS
+1506 SLEDAS

-1518 GSHTIGSLNTD
+1518 GSHTIGSLNTA
-1529 SSSKVVMDA
+1529 SSSTVVMNA
-1538 AAGLTI
+1538 ATELTI

-1553 LTGGKNLNF
+1553 LKGGNSLNF
-1562 EGKEGSVLNVT
+1562 EGKDGSVLDVT
-1573 ISSSNDQFRA
+1573 ISSSNDQFKA
-1583 PVSLEYTSL
+1583 PVSLKYTSL
-1592 TLGKV
+1592 TLGEV
-1597 SSLGSSLIKLDQNST
+1597 SSLGSSTIELGQNST
-1612 VQYSG
+1612 VQYQG
-1617 PNSWSSSNIFEGSG
+1617 TDSWSSSNIFEGTG
-1631 SIVYEAQNSK
+1631 SIVYQAQDSE

-1646 FKEKQGEF
+1646 FNEKQGEF
-1654 SGTLELQ
+1654 SGTLVLQ

-1667 SDKQEQK
+1667 SDKQK

-1684 LKLVNNSSA
+1684 LKLESNSSA
-1693 LVIGDR
+1693 LVIGER
-1699 ELFKLEM
+1699 KLSQLEM
-1706 SSGSVLKLGK
+1706 SSGSVLKLGE

-1726 SLQVNEL
+1726 SLQVNKL
-1733 GTINGQ
+1733 GAIDGQ
-1739 ISLDRFTADINGE
+1739 ISLDGFTANINDE

-1761 TAYITLV
+1761 TAYTTLV
-1768 SGPKDTSTPNP
+1768 SGPKDTSTSNP
-1779 QFTYSVA
+1779 QFTYSVVT
-1786 NAEKKLELA
+1786 AEKKLELA
-1795 KGVEGTFDIDYTNTK
+1795 KGVEGTFDIDYSDTK
-1810 DNEIGAFVTS
+1810 DEKIGAFVTS
-1820 ILTLLDVQEDKTV
+1820 ILTLLDVQEEKTV
-1833 TFEKGIGSQGDDFSA
+1833 TFKKGIGAQGDDFSA
-1848 GILGKGT
+1848 GILGEGT

-1864 NANEGATK
+1864 NAAKGATEFK
-1872 FEGILKVNPDSS
+1872 GKLKVNSDSS
-1884 LTLENAQG
+1884 LTLQNAEG
-1892 LGTQDSHVSVIENSG
+1892 LGTQGSHVSDIENSG
-1907 TINIAEQTYVDRIFG
+1907 TINIDEQTYANRISG
-1922 KGNWQLTKG
+1922 TGNWNLTKA

-1956 QGSLGGEGNI
+1956 QGTLGGNGNI
-1966 LIDAGA
+1966 LVDEGA

-1978 NKDLKGKLDIGSQ
+1978 NKDLKGKLEIGSQ
-1991 KTKAEVILTKTDSI
+1991 QTKAEVKQTKAEVILTKTDSV
-2005 GAMDIEIAEESRLT
+2005 GSMAIEIAEESLLT
-2019 LEGLNEN
+2019 LKGLNGN
-2026 FDNNLKSNN
+2026 FDNVLTSTN
-2035 GNILVT
+2035 GNVQVT
-2041 SKSDL
+2041 SGSDL
-2046 KINNSDKF
+2046 TITHSDGF
-2054 HGSYEINN
+2054 QGSYKINN
-2062 GSTLSFGKLAGF
+2062 GSTLSFAELTGF
-2074 ANAKNVSANVEKGS
+2074 ANATNVSANVEKGS

-2098 ELKNVISGGGTIVI
+2098 ELKNVISGGGTIAI

-2141 ENAYVDLTAN
+2141 ENAFVDLTAN

-2460 QTIGKLNQFAG
+2460 QTIGKLNQSAG

-2479 NAILTLAKGGLSNG
+2479 NAVLTLAKGGLSNG
-2493 HNALTGTGTL
+2493 HNALTGAGTL

-2514 SNAGLTGNVEIAN
+2514 SNAGLTGNVEISN
-2527 DASVLALSSQ
+2527 DGSVLALSSQ
-2537 SLGSSDVTLEEQGGL
+2537 SLGSSDVTLEEQGSL
-2552 TFKDITDGSSV
+2552 TFKDIADGSSV
-2563 SNTFHGDG
+2563 SNTFHGAG

-2585 STGFTGTIVLDSP
+2585 STGFTGTIILDSP

-2678 LSGTAEDPLN
+2678 ISGTAEDPLN

-2739 EGGTLVFDADL
+2739 NGGTLVFDADL

-2790 LVSIEGDS
+2790 LVSIEGNS

-2807 AKAGAYD
+2807 PKAGAYD

-2840 TYIGLALA
+2840 SYIGLALA

-2929 YGKSKTRAASFS
+2929 YGKSKTKAASFS
-2941 KGKIDGFAFGVYG
+2941 KGKIDGFALGVYG
-2954 TFYTGSDAD
+2954 TFYTGADAD

-3008 KTGAQKE
+3008 KTGTQKE

-3049 NNATVR
+3049 NNATIR

-3076 LHNMKKAGVQMGTE
+3076 LHNTKKAGVQMGTE

>member
-1 MYIHARPVCPKS
+1 
-13 GRNKLVAAIASALVA
+13 
-28 LPLVIPSD
+28 
-36 GYSADTNAAFP
+36 
-47 ADGIREISATSN
+47 
-59 KGGGTSSSIADQIK
+59 
-73 KEKYKRLPEFS
+73 
-84 TERWALF
+84 
-91 VTDPNWST
+91 
-99 LSGKA
+99 
-104 DYGSLSEPTYKN
+104 
-116 SKLSITAKESNMAG
+116 MAG
-130 ENESKRFSIFGAYYD
+130 EDESKRFSIFGAYYD
-145 GDNKNGTKDGTDGL
+145 GTNKENL
-159 KRQTPTEDKRE
+159 KSKTLSSNE
-170 LLSKYFSQR
+170 LGKLSEFFSDR
-179 TLSLTLEPGK
+179 TISLTLK
-189 KPYTLYVSD
+189 NSDVPYTLFVSD
-198 VFGANNDFAG
+198 IFGANNDFAG
-208 RAVSNTATPKDSD
+208 KVADKTADPTQNDSVNSNK
-221 FVKAN
+221 
-226 NNSVLIN
+226 NSVVIN
-233 LENNTLNFKRI
+233 LGENTLNFKRI
-244 KGGKG
+244 RGGKG

-254 LTGSNNLKPIT
+254 LTGTNNIKPFT
-265 QASYNLVVIKGAE
+265 EASSNLVWIEGDK
-278 NSQNQINLIGV
+278 NSLDKINLIGV
-289 YDQQAEGGTASIK
+289 YDQKSEGGSASLNEDDVK
-302 AVDREFYLNPSIFG
+302 FYLNPSIFG
-316 GDALQADHNIVFLKN
+316 GDALQAENNVVFLKY

-340 FGIVGGRAQDGTAVN
+340 FGIVGGRAQDGTNVN
-355 GSTSVGADSRNNLVL
+355 GETSVGADSQNNLVL

-422 VMFDKNSYHKFVYG
+422 VMYKDKSYHKFVY
-436 SNTSSDS
+436 SPTISSDG

-451 AFNIGLTEDHNSV
+451 AFNEGLTEDHNSV

-485 KKTDGNPSEYIS
+485 KTTANNPDKHIS
-497 FVDSKLVNLRRGT
+497 FVESKLVNLRRGT

-531 VFDASGIDLTA
+531 VFDSSGIGLTG
-542 TSDSSGK
+542 TSDSSEK
-549 KLLTD
+549 KLLAD
-554 SYTEANPLTV
+554 SYSEAKPLTV

-610 GNITTINGDGK
+610 GDVTTINGDGK
-621 HLDTTVPV
+621 HLNTTVPV
-629 FEKKERDGNSY
+629 FEKEVRDGNSY
-640 VEAKDTVFSLLAQ
+640 AVAKDTVFSLLAQ

-675 KILDNTP
+675 KILDNRP

-705 YSKDENKELKPI
+705 YSKDKDKELTVT
-717 VGQVAPSYSNAAV
+717 VGQAAPSYSNAAV
-730 PLPQLQVFRG
+730 PLPLLQVFQG
-740 GENIFSP
+740 GKEIFSP

-755 DDKNWYE
+755 KDKNWYE
-762 DAEHQ
+762 TQEDYNKRQ
-767 NLITDKIAFLKK
+767 NPITDKIAFLKK
-779 VQTQTAES
+779 VQTQTSEEDIKLSA
-787 PEINKVNIQQNGKN
+787 VIQQDRNGN
-801 VATAQYVLLPYLS
+801 SVAVANATYSLLPYLS
-814 VGELYEVKEE
+814 VGELYEVK
-824 DTDGRVKNFKGHI
+824 DTDGRVENFKGHI

-843 LKTDADLFVSK
+843 LKADADLFVSK

-861 NIFKGNFDETQLY
+861 NIFKGNFDENQLY

-896 NLSGTSAEAGG
+896 NLSGTSSGTSAEAGG

-920 DQVVL
+920 DQVIL
-925 NGLTEDQTDISTD
+925 NGLTGDQTDISTD

-947 GNGGIYIPASN
+947 GKGGIYIPASN
-958 TVFIGGEDKQNSFS
+958 TVFIGGENNQNSFS

-990 LGNTESVVL
+990 LGKTESVVL

-1014 EDNPTYTSQT
+1014 EDKPTYTSQT

-1030 TDDKT
+1030 ADDKT
-1035 SLIIEE
+1035 SLVIEK
-1041 GNSLKLLG
+1041 GNALKLTG
-1049 STEEGQIGIVS
+1049 STEAGQIGSVN
-1060 GAGKLSIENA
+1060 GGGNLSIENTK
-1070 NFEIL
+1070 FKIL
-1075 ASGTFSGPTNLT
+1075 SSGTFSGPTNLT
-1087 GSTLKLNKA
+1087 ASTLTLNKA
-1096 DSLGTSAVT
+1096 NSLGTSAVT
-1105 FAANSKVMF
+1105 FFDGNSKVIF

-1120 SGNTFQGAGSLL
+1120 SENTFQGAGSLL
-1132 VNGGK
+1132 VNGG
-1137 SLILAGTYTDS
+1137 SLTLAGKYADLTS
-1148 TETFT
+1148 TFT
-1153 GGLTLENTTVST
+1153 GGLTLENATVST

-1174 RVGSGDIALN
+1174 RVGSGNIALN

-1204 KNKIL
+1204 KDKML

-1217 INSGTNQ
+1217 INSGASQ
-1224 DSFEFGSKN
+1224 DSFNFGSKN
-1233 GSGIFTGT
+1233 DSGTFTGT
-1241 LALNNVGISLNDKN
+1241 LALNNVGISLDDQN

-1268 KSTAIVTQKFET
+1268 KSTAIVTKKFET
-1280 TEKVTFLAGA
+1280 TGKVTFLAGA

-1296 VETHLGAKEISNTI
+1296 VESHLGAKEISNTI
-1310 TATKGFDFSNSPQG
+1310 TASNGFDFSNSPQG
-1324 KIKVNL
+1324 VIKVDL
-1330 SGKVGTGDASLG
+1330 SGKVGTGNASLG

-1348 DNGPVKLYFGFGNVT
+1348 DNGPVRLYFGFGNVT

-1372 NADGTDLDLGSQ
+1372 NANGTELDLGSQ

-1400 LTADTSSSP
+1400 LTADTSGSP

-1423 TTVNV
+1423 TTINV

-1438 VENGL
+1438 VENGH
-1443 DSTLSAKLTSNEGS
+1443 DSTLSAKLTSSKGS
-1457 GSKVEIHGDLI
+1457 DSKGSNSKVEIHGELN
-1468 FDNRDNNFDSALIL
+1468 FDNRANNFDSTLIL
-1482 TSKSALT
+1482 TAGSSLT

-1495 GQKYGLFASEV
+1495 GQKNELFASEV
-1506 SLEEAS
+1506 SLEDAS

-1518 GSHTIGSLNTD
+1518 GSHTIGSLNTA

-1538 AAGLTI
+1538 GTDLTI
-1544 RGDSTVEGT
+1544 RGDSTVEGA
-1553 LTGGKNLNF
+1553 LSGGKGLNF
-1562 EGKEGSVLNVT
+1562 EGKDGSVLNVT
-1573 ISSSNDQFRA
+1573 ISSSNDQFKA

-1631 SIVYEAQNSK
+1631 SIVYEAQDGK
-1641 ANIFT
+1641 PNIFA
-1646 FKEKQGEF
+1646 FNKAQGEF
-1654 SGTLELQ
+1654 SGTLVLQ

-1684 LKLVNNSSA
+1684 LKLENNSSA
-1693 LVIGDR
+1693 LVIGER
-1699 ELFKLEM
+1699 KLSQLEM
-1706 SSGSVLKLGK
+1706 SSGSVLKLGE

-1726 SLQVNEL
+1726 SLQVNKL
-1733 GTINGQ
+1733 GAIDGQ
-1739 ISLDRFTADINGE
+1739 ISLDGFTANINDE

-1779 QFTYSVA
+1779 QFTYSVVK
-1786 NAEKKLELA
+1786 AEKTLA
-1795 KGVEGTFDIDYTNTK
+1795 LADGVKGTFDIDYKNTK
-1810 DNEIGAFVTS
+1810 DEKIGAFVTS

-1833 TFEKGIGSQGDDFSA
+1833 TFEKGIGAKEGDDFSA

-1864 NANEGATK
+1864 NAKEGDTE
-1872 FEGILKVNPDSS
+1872 FQGTLKVNPGSS
-1884 LTLENAQG
+1884 LTLKNAQG
-1892 LGTQDSHVSVIENSG
+1892 LGTLASHVSIIENSG
-1907 TINIAEQTYVDRIFG
+1907 TINIASQTYADRISG
-1922 KGNWQLTKG
+1922 AGDWNLTVG
-1931 SSSSLHLVNAGGSI
+1931 ASPSLHLVNAGGSI
-1945 GNWSEGTSSWI
+1945 GNWSKDTSSWI

-1966 LIDAGA
+1966 LVDEGA
-1972 LRIESS
+1972 LKIENS
-1978 NKDLKGKLDIGSQ
+1978 NENLQGKLNIGSQ
-1991 KTKAEVILTKTDSI
+1991 QTKAEVILTNTDSV
-2005 GAMDIEIAEESRLT
+2005 GSMKIEIAEESRLT
-2019 LEGLNEN
+2019 LEGLNGKFEN
-2026 FDNNLKSNN
+2026 VLTSTN
-2035 GNILVT
+2035 GNVLVT
-2041 SKSDL
+2041 SESKL
-2046 KINNSDKF
+2046 KINNSNEF
-2054 HGSYEINN
+2054 QGSYEIND
-2062 GSTLSFGKLAGF
+2062 GSTLSFGELSGF
-2074 ANAKNVSANVEKGS
+2074 ANATKVTADVEKGS
-2088 SLLLKYDEEW
+2088 SLSLTYGQEW

-2112 GAGNTAHRIMFT
+2112 GAGDTDRRIKFT
-2124 TDVAQTMGE
+2124 TEVAQTMGE

-2151 AQAALTRGSLVLDK
+2151 AQAALTRGSLVLGE

-2244 NSQDSYYEAIKDF
+2244 NSQDRYYEAIKDF

-2298 LVSEFFDESGN
+2298 LKSEFFDEKGIE
-2309 ARQIEDS
+2309 RQIKDS
-2316 THKLYSGDQEDQN
+2316 THKLYSGDPTIEQN
-2329 QIGTGHYNFSLSA
+2329 QVGVGHYNFSLSA

-2376 RLAGGDTFSAWIKDE
+2376 REAGGDTFAAWIKDE
-2391 AGSSGNLVI
+2391 ANSSGNLAI
-2400 AKGQQ
+2400 AKGEQ

-2416 NAYTGTTTVTQGMK
+2416 NAYTGTTTVNQDMK
-2430 LVAATDSA
+2430 LVGAADNA

-2460 QTIGKLNQFAG
+2460 QTIGKLNQSAG

-2479 NAILTLAKGGLSNG
+2479 NAVLTLAKGGLSNG

-2514 SNAGLTGNVEIAN
+2514 SNTGLTGNVEIAN

-2537 SLGSSDVTLEEQGGL
+2537 SLGSSDVTLKEQGAL

-2571 SINLSKSDIKFSKS
+2571 SINLAKSDIKFSKS
-2585 STGFTGTIVLDSP
+2585 STGFTGTIILDSP

-2678 LSGTAEDPLN
+2678 ISGTAEDPLN

-2790 LVSIEGDS
+2790 LVSIEGTSD
-2798 NVSFLLDGA
+2798 VSFLLDGA

-2941 KGKIDGFAFGVYG
+2941 KGKIDGFALGVYG
-2954 TFYTGSDAD
+2954 TFYTGADAD

-3055 LGARFMVKQD
+3055 LGAQFMVKQD
-3065 TKLTAFVEGNW
+3065 TKLTAFIEGNW
-3076 LHNMKKAGVQMGTE
+3076 LHNTKKAGVQMGTE

>member
-1 MYIHARPVCPKS
+1 M
-13 GRNKLVAAIASALVA
+13 
-28 LPLVIPSD
+28 
-36 GYSADTNAAFP
+36 
-47 ADGIREISATSN
+47 
-59 KGGGTSSSIADQIK
+59 
-73 KEKYKRLPEFS
+73 
-84 TERWALF
+84 
-91 VTDPNWST
+91 
-99 LSGKA
+99 
-104 DYGSLSEPTYKN
+104 
-116 SKLSITAKESNMAG
+116 
-130 ENESKRFSIFGAYYD
+130 
-145 GDNKNGTKDGTDGL
+145 
-159 KRQTPTEDKRE
+159 
-170 LLSKYFSQR
+170 
-179 TLSLTLEPGK
+179 
-189 KPYTLYVSD
+189 
-198 VFGANNDFAG
+198 
-208 RAVSNTATPKDSD
+208 
-221 FVKAN
+221 
-226 NNSVLIN
+226 
-233 LENNTLNFKRI
+233 
-244 KGGKG
+244 
-249 VSWRE
+249 
-254 LTGSNNLKPIT
+254 
-265 QASYNLVVIKGAE
+265 
-278 NSQNQINLIGV
+278 
-289 YDQQAEGGTASIK
+289 
-302 AVDREFYLNPSIFG
+302 
-316 GDALQADHNIVFLKN
+316 
-331 VNTDGIARK
+331 
-340 FGIVGGRAQDGTAVN
+340 
-355 GSTSVGADSRNNLVL
+355 
-370 IQNSIIGVDGEKS
+370 
-383 EGTNVYGGLGYA
+383 
-395 SAQNNTV
+395 
-402 VIDNT
+402 
-407 KILGNVSGGLSFLDN
+407 
-422 VMFDKNSYHKFVYG
+422 
-436 SNTSSDS
+436 
-443 FNADQVLR
+443 
-451 AFNIGLTEDHNSV
+451 
-464 YLNQAVLEG
+464 
-473 TSAVYASSGGLI
+473 
-485 KKTDGNPSEYIS
+485 
-497 FVDSKLVNLRRGT
+497 
-510 VYLNGANRASSIYAD
+510 
-525 TVYFGK
+525 YFGK
-531 VFDASGIDLTA
+531 VFDASRIDLTG

-549 KLLTD
+549 KLLAETYTD
-554 SYTEANPLTV
+554 AKPHTV

-705 YSKDENKELKPI
+705 YSKDEKNELKTI

-730 PLPQLQVFRG
+730 PLPLLQVFQ
-740 GENIFSP
+740 GEAEVLSP

-755 DDKNWYE
+755 GNRNWYKTQE
-762 DAEHQ
+762 DYNAKV
-767 NLITDKIAFLKK
+767 NPIIDKIAFLKE
-779 VQTQTAES
+779 VQTQTAKS
-787 PEINKVNIQQNGKN
+787 RKLKADIQQNGKE
-801 VATAQYVLLPYLS
+801 VARAEYALLPYLS
-814 VGELYEVKEE
+814 VGELYEVK
-824 DTDGRVKNFKGHI
+824 DTDGRVENFKGHI

-861 NIFKGNFDETQLY
+861 NIFKGTFDETQLY

-907 LALGSRLMKLELL
+907 LALGSRLMKLDLL
-920 DQVVL
+920 GQVVL
-925 NGLTEDQTDISTD
+925 NGLTEDQTEISTD

-958 TVFIGGEDKQNSFS
+958 TVFIGGENNQNSFS

-999 GSAATLTISK
+999 GSAATLTVSK
-1009 RTDSS
+1009 RIDSK
-1014 EDNPTYTSQT
+1014 EDKPTTSQT
-1024 IKNISG
+1024 IKNING
-1030 TDDKT
+1030 AEDKT
-1035 SLIIEE
+1035 SLVIEKD
-1041 GNSLKLLG
+1041 NSLKLTG
-1049 STEEGQIGIVS
+1049 STDAGQIGIVS
-1060 GAGKLSIENA
+1060 GAGNLSIENTK
-1070 NFEIL
+1070 FKIL
-1075 ASGTFSGPTNLT
+1075 SSGTFSGPTNLT
-1087 GSTLKLNKA
+1087 ASTLTLNKA

-1105 FAANSKVMF
+1105 FVANSKVIF
-1114 ESPNGT
+1114 ESPDGT
-1120 SGNTFQGAGSLL
+1120 SNNNNTFQDEGSFL
-1132 VNGGK
+1132 VNGG
-1137 SLILAGTYTDS
+1137 SLTLAGKYVDLTP
-1148 TETFT
+1148 TFT
-1153 GGLTLENTTVST
+1153 GGLTLENATVST
-1165 DKDSNYGWK
+1165 DKDSDYGWK
-1174 RVGSGDIALN
+1174 RVGSGNIALN

-1195 VQETTGASF
+1195 DQEKDCASF
-1204 KNKIL
+1204 ENKKL

-1217 INSGTNQ
+1217 VNSGTNQ
-1224 DSFEFGSKN
+1224 DSFKFGSQN
-1233 GSGIFTGT
+1233 NSGTFTGT
-1241 LALNNVGISLNDKN
+1241 LALNNVGISLDGQN
-1255 ATAMAKASLELGD
+1255 ATAMGNASLKLD
-1268 KSTAIVTQKFET
+1268 NQSTAAIVKEAFKT
-1280 TEKVTFLAGA
+1280 TGKVSFLAGA

-1310 TATKGFDFSNSPQG
+1310 TASKGFDFSHSPQG

-1330 SGKVGTGDASLG
+1330 SCKVGEGDAPLD

-1348 DNGPVKLYFGFGNVT
+1348 DNGPVKLYFGYGNVT
-1363 GSLANIKLV
+1363 GSLANIELV
-1372 NADGTDLDLGSQ
+1372 NADGAALDLGSQ
-1384 KFDYKD
+1384 TFDYEN

-1400 LTADTSSSP
+1400 LTAGSP
-1409 LFGTSEGFGLGYKL
+1409 LFGTSQGFGLGYKL

-1428 NDGKTLVLGP
+1428 NKDQTLVLGP
-1438 VENGL
+1438 VEKGN
-1443 DSTLSAKLTSNEGS
+1443 DSTLSAKLTSSKGS
-1457 GSKVEIHGDLI
+1457 NTTVKIDGGLT
-1468 FDNRDNNFDSALIL
+1468 FDNCDNNFDSTLIL
-1482 TSKSALT
+1482 TAGSSLT

-1495 GQKYGLFASEV
+1495 GQKNGLFASEV
-1506 SLEEAS
+1506 SLQDSSKLILE
-1512 TLTLKD
+1512 K
-1518 GSHTIGSLNTD
+1518 GSHTIGSLNTA

-1573 ISSSNDQFRA
+1573 ISSSNDQFKA

-1597 SSLGSSLIKLDQNST
+1597 SSLGSSPIKLDQNST

-1631 SIVYEAQNSK
+1631 SIVYQAQDSEAK
-1641 ANIFT
+1641 T
-1646 FKEKQGEF
+1646 FAFNKDQGKF
-1654 SGTLELQ
+1654 SGTLALQ
-1661 QAHIEL
+1661 KARIEL
-1667 SDKQEQK
+1667 SDKQK

-1684 LKLVNNSSA
+1684 LKLESNSSA
-1693 LVIGDR
+1693 RVIGER
-1699 ELFKLEM
+1699 KLSQLEI
-1706 SSGSVLKLGK
+1706 SSGSELELGK
-1716 VDLVNQKAAG
+1716 VDLVNQKATG
-1726 SLQVNEL
+1726 SLQVNTL

-1739 ISLDRFTADINGE
+1739 ITLGGFTADINGE
-1752 WSKLLDLDE
+1752 WEKILDLDE
-1761 TAYITLV
+1761 TAYTKLV
-1768 SGPKDTSTPNP
+1768 SGSKETSTPNP
-1779 QFTYSVA
+1779 QFTYYEVIQ
-1786 NAEKKLELA
+1786 EKKLELV
-1795 KGVEGTFDIDYTNTK
+1795 KGEKKLELVKDVEGTFNIDYTNTK
-1810 DNEIGAFVTS
+1810 DKEVGAFVTS
-1820 ILTLLDVQEDKTV
+1820 ILTLLDVQEEKTV
-1833 TFEKGIGSQGDDFSA
+1833 TFKKGIGTEGNDFSA

-1892 LGTQDSHVSVIENSG
+1892 LGTQDSHVSIIENSG
-1907 TINIAEQTYVDRIFG
+1907 TINIASQTYADRISG
-1922 KGNWQLTKG
+1922 AGDWNLTG
-1931 SSSSLHLVNAGGSI
+1931 GTSPSLHLVKAGGSI
-1945 GNWSEGTSSWI
+1945 GEWSDSTSSWI
-1956 QGSLGGEGNI
+1956 LGSLGGNGNI
-1966 LIDAGA
+1966 LVDEGA

-1978 NKDLKGKLDIGSQ
+1978 NKDLKGKLEIGSQ
-1991 KTKAEVILTKTDSI
+1991 QTKAEVILTKTDSV
-2005 GAMDIEIAEESRLT
+2005 GSMAIEIAKESLLT
-2019 LEGLNEN
+2019 LEGLNGKFEN
-2026 FDNNLKSNN
+2026 VLASSN
-2035 GNILVT
+2035 GKVLVT
-2041 SKSDL
+2041 SGSKLD
-2046 KINNSDKF
+2046 ITNSDNF
-2054 HGSYEINN
+2054 HGNYEINN
-2062 GSTLSFGKLAGF
+2062 SSTLSFAELAGF
-2074 ANAKNVSANVEKGS
+2074 ANATNVSANVEKGS
-2088 SLLLKYDEEW
+2088 SLRLMKYAKEW
-2098 ELKNVISGGGTIVI
+2098 ELRSVISGGGTIVI
-2112 GAGNTAHRIMFT
+2112 GAGGTSQRIKFT
-2124 TDVAQTMGE
+2124 GNVAQEMGKN
-2133 QFYGDIHV
+2133 FYGDIHV
-2141 ENAYVDLTAN
+2141 ENAFVELSEN
-2151 AQAALTRGSLVLDK
+2151 AQYALARGSLVLGE
-2165 NGKALIQVPSSD
+2165 NGKASISAPLSSTD
-2177 TPYKIG
+2177 SPYKIG
-2183 GLSFNGGTLDAS
+2183 GLSFNEGTLDAS
-2195 NAIVTPGKADAK
+2195 QAIVTPGKADAQ
-2207 TLLNISGYLES
+2207 TLLNISGYHES
-2218 GDKTGTHELKLS
+2218 GDNTGTHKLNLS
-2230 GTGKIQVGL
+2230 GKGIIQVGL
-2239 SESAV
+2239 SENAV
-2244 NSQDSYYEAIKDF
+2244 NSQDDNYKAIKDF
-2257 SLLDQDEGTLNG
+2257 SLLDQDEGTLN
-2269 VLHAK
+2269 VSRDDILHAK
-2274 IVGLYNEDTWKNTS
+2274 IVGLYNEGNWKNKS
-2288 LVVGDLDKNK
+2288 SVEGDLDKNK
-2298 LVSEFFDESGN
+2298 LKSEFFDEKGIE
-2309 ARQIEDS
+2309 RQIKDS
-2316 THKLYSGDQEDQN
+2316 THKLYSGAQEDQN
-2329 QIGTGHYNFSLSA
+2329 QVGVGHYNFSLSA
-2342 FTSEQSAE
+2342 FTTEQSAE

-2361 GVEIKGGKTLTLTPG
+2361 GVEIIGGKTLTLTPG

-2391 AGSSGNLVI
+2391 AGSSGNLAI

-2416 NAYTGTTTVTQGMK
+2416 NAYTGTTTVNQDMK
-2430 LVAATDSA
+2430 LVGAADNA

-2460 QTIGKLNQFAG
+2460 QTIGKLNQSAG
-2471 QSSVFVDK
+2471 QSTVFVDK
-2479 NAILTLAKGGLSNG
+2479 NAVLNLAKGGLSNG

-2537 SLGSSDVTLEEQGGL
+2537 SLGSSDVTLEEQGVL

-2678 LSGTAEDPLN
+2678 ISGTAEDPLN
-2688 LAASFDVRKGAYLQ
+2688 LAASFDVRKEAYLQ

-2739 EGGTLVFDADL
+2739 KGGTLVFDADL

-2790 LVSIEGDS
+2790 LVSIEGNS

-2941 KGKIDGFAFGVYG
+2941 KGKIDGFALGVYG
-2954 TFYTGSDAD
+2954 TFYTGADAD

-3008 KTGAQKE
+3008 KTGTQKE

-3076 LHNMKKAGVQMGTE
+3076 LHNTKKAGVQMGTE

-3103 RVGAEGSLS
+3103 RLGAEGSLS